1 MTSLGAATFE
11 EDADY
16 ISFGAALELT
26 PEGLH
31 RKDEVLAAVCDYL
44 DMLRTK
50 GIPGYT
56 YAEVAQ
62 MSEINARTAELGAK
76 GALLRGERDVQ
87 ASKLR
92 TAQLKGAQRAA
103 TAANGFD
110 LGDDT
115 SARILTSTDVMGE
128 IDANTIAADAIAS
141 AWGYRMQAQNLRGE
155 AAVGRASAS
164 GVSAAGSAVSSLLGD
179 SGQVAASWYKFKK
192 EGADVVGG
200 K

>member
-1 MTSLGAATFE
+1 MGIGAVGSA
-11 EDADY
+11 
-16 ISFGAALELT
+16 FGAYYSAKSAKNNLQFQ
-26 PEGLH
+26 
-31 RKDEVLAAVCDYL
+31 
-44 DMLRTK
+44 
-50 GIPGYT
+50 
-56 YAEVAQ
+56 AQ
-62 MSEINARTAELGAK
+62 MSEINARMSELGAK

-164 GVSAAGSAVSSLLGD
+164 GVSAAGSAMTSLLGD